1 MTYNVELREEE
12 LKNKISEDYFKNFD
26 STQIIEQIDFSI
38 AKKIQTTK
46 HLDKQKTFDSKDFEA
61 EYYLWAE
68 AKKGKSHNIYE
79 SFIQLI
85 LTIGKGRIFDKH
97 LPPSFLGAFD
107 AEKIA
112 FLPYYKIMDVFS
124 QSDFNWNVTP
134 SNHNSK
140 EFKQLHKLVKET
152 LEAESFIYK
161 FGSDDKEIED
171 FISNNFGK
179 NDNNLSKVQIDK
191 NNFVNIYSKWLFSV
205 KSSIS
210 VDWDKAK
217 QSGIIDADFYLA
229 DLLSENNLTLIKK
242 LFVILKSDHYELER
256 NIDKMGFLIS
266 KTAHFYD
273 KQKAHKDF
281 WKRYQRPPKEEYW
294 DYIINRRD
302 LLVPPDIRSR
312 KGSFFTP
319 QIWAEKSQEYLASVL
334 GKRWQEEY
342 HIWDL
347 AAGTGNLLAG
357 LTNVNNIWASTIDQ
371 ADVDIMLARLRSG
384 TGMFRNHIFKFDFL
398 NDDFS
403 KLPRELK
410 RVIDEKPEKLIIY
423 INPPYAEAGDQKQAT
438 GTGKNKTKV
447 ATLGKV
453 YEKYSVELNLGLSI
467 REIFTQFFIRIYK
480 EIPNCILASFSTLKY
495 VNSSGFIN
503 FREEFKAK
511 FLKGFI
517 CPANTFDNV
526 QGNFPIGF
534 LIWDTSK
541 KQKIKSVN
549 VDIFDEKIKRLGKKS
564 FSSNTSNNKKLTI
577 TQWITSYESN
587 GEILGYTGNNGP
599 DYQNNKFLKI
609 SSIQTK
615 VASGNLNNATK
626 YKITAT
632 NLIPISIYLSVRLC
646 IDATWI
652 NNRDQFLYPNDKWEK
667 DLEFQNDC
675 LAFTLFHGQNRIT
688 AEAGINHWIP
698 FSESEVG
705 AEDSFDSH
713 FMKEFIDGKISRQKI
728 DYFGQSPRNDNDNKV
743 ARNDKNKESHCEP
756 LGEAIQN
763 DNLFESKNFIPTKP
777 LKFSKEAKDVFEAG
791 KKLWKYYHKTGSYI
805 NNNASYYDIRKYFQ
819 GTDANERM
827 NNKSID
833 EEYNKLIKDLR
844 DKMDILAK
852 KIEPKIYEYVF
863 LRD

>member
-1 MTYNVELREEE
+1 MGYDKKIAEEE
-12 LKNKISEDYFKNFD
+12 LKNKVASDYFTTKNFD
-26 STQIIEQIDFSI
+26 STQIIGKIDFCI
-38 AKKIQTTK
+38 AKKINK
-46 HLDKQKTFDSKDFEA
+46 KDKYLKTQNNFDNKEFEA

-68 AKKGKSHNIYE
+68 AKKGNKHDFIE
-79 SFIQLI
+79 SFVQLI
-85 LTIGKGRIFDKH
+85 LTIGKGRIYDKH
-97 LPPSFLGAFD
+97 LPPAFLGEFD
-107 AEKIA
+107 AEQIA
-112 FLPYYKIMDVFS
+112 FLPYHKIMDVFS
-124 QSDFNWNVTP
+124 QNDFNWNVTP
-134 SNHNSK
+134 SNHNTK
-140 EFKQLHKLVKET
+140 EFKQLYEMVKNT
-152 LEAESFIYK
+152 LEEESFIFK
-161 FGSDDKEIED
+161 FGKDDKEIED
-171 FISNNFGK
+171 FIKNNFGK
-179 NDNNLSKVQIDK
+179 AGVENNLSKTQIDK
-191 NNFVNIYSKWLFSV
+191 NNFVNIYSKWLVSV
-205 KSSIS
+205 KNSIS
-210 VDWDKAK
+210 VDWDMAK
-217 QSGIIDADFYLA
+217 KNGIIDADFYLA

-242 LFVILKSDHYELER
+242 LFVILKTDHYELDR
-256 NIDKMGFLIS
+256 KIDDMGLITS
-266 KTAHFYD
+266 KQSHFYD
-273 KQKAHKDF
+273 NQKAHKEF
-281 WKRYQRPPKEEYW
+281 WKRYHRPPKKEYW

-319 QIWAEKSQEYLASVL
+319 QIWAEKSQGYLASVL
-334 GKRWQEEY
+334 GKRWQEDY

-357 LTNVNNIWASTIDQ
+357 LTNINNIWASTIDQ

-403 KLPRELK
+403 KLPKELK
-410 RVIDEKPEKLIIY
+410 KVIDEKPEKLIIY

-526 QGNFPIGF
+526 RGNFPIGF

-541 KQKIKSVN
+541 KQKIKSIS
-549 VDIFDEKIKRLGKKS
+549 VDVFNEKIEFLGKKS
-564 FSSNTSNNKKLTI
+564 FSSNISNKQKLTI
-577 TQWITSYESN
+577 TQWITGYETN

-615 VASGNLNNATK
+615 VAGGNLNNATK

-632 NLIPISIYLSVRLC
+632 NLIQISIYLSVRLC
-646 IDATWI
+646 IEATWI
-652 NNRDQFLYPNDKWEK
+652 NDRDQFLYPNYKWEE
-667 DLEFQNDC
+667 DLEFQSDC
-675 LAFTLFHGQNRIT
+675 LAFTLFNKQNRIS
-688 AEAGINHWIP
+688 AEEGINHWIP
-698 FSESEVG
+698 FSEAEVE
-705 AEDSFDSH
+705 AKNSFESH
-713 FMKEFIDGKISRQKI
+713 FMKDFIDGKIK
-728 DYFGQSPRNDNDNKV
+728 P
-743 ARNDKNKESHCEP
+743 KE
-756 LGEAIQN
+756 
-763 DNLFESKNFIPTKP
+763 TKELLTERRSLKP
-777 LKFSKEAKDVFEAG
+777 IKFSKEAKDIFEAG
-791 KKLWKYYHKTGSYI
+791 RELWKYYHKHDLI
-805 NNNASYYDIRKYFQ
+805 NINASYYDIRKFFQ
-819 GTDANERM
+819 GVDSKSGRM

-833 EEYNKLIKDLR
+833 ETYNKFIGNLR
-844 DKMDILAK
+844 ERMKILAK
-852 KIEPKIYEYVF
+852 KIEPKIYEFGF
-863 LRD
+863 LKK

>member
-1 MTYNVELREEE
+1 MGYDKKIAEEE
-12 LKNKISEDYFKNFD
+12 LKNKVASDYFTTKNFD
-26 STQIIEQIDFSI
+26 STQIIGKIDFCI
-38 AKKIQTTK
+38 AKKINK
-46 HLDKQKTFDSKDFEA
+46 KDKYLKTQNNFDNKEFEA

-68 AKKGKSHNIYE
+68 AKKGNKHDFIE
-79 SFIQLI
+79 SFVQLI
-85 LTIGKGRIFDKH
+85 LTIGKGRIYDKH
-97 LPPSFLGAFD
+97 LPPAFLGEFD
-107 AEKIA
+107 AEQIA
-112 FLPYYKIMDVFS
+112 FLPYHKIMDVFS
-124 QSDFNWNVTP
+124 QNDFNWNVTP
-134 SNHNSK
+134 SNHNTK
-140 EFKQLHKLVKET
+140 EFKQLYEMVKNT
-152 LEAESFIYK
+152 LEEESFIFK
-161 FGSDDKEIED
+161 FGKDDKEIED
-171 FISNNFGK
+171 FIKNNFGK
-179 NDNNLSKVQIDK
+179 AGVENNLSKTQIDK
-191 NNFVNIYSKWLFSV
+191 NNFVNIYSKWLVSV
-205 KSSIS
+205 KNSIS
-210 VDWDKAK
+210 VDWDMAK
-217 QSGIIDADFYLA
+217 KNGIIDADFYLA

-242 LFVILKSDHYELER
+242 LFVILKTDHYELDR
-256 NIDKMGFLIS
+256 KIDDMGLITS
-266 KTAHFYD
+266 KQSHFYD
-273 KQKAHKDF
+273 NQKAHKEF
-281 WKRYQRPPKEEYW
+281 WKRYHRPPKKEYW

-319 QIWAEKSQEYLASVL
+319 QIWAEKSQGYLASVL
-334 GKRWQEEY
+334 GKRWQEDY

-357 LTNVNNIWASTIDQ
+357 LTNINNIWASTIDQ

-403 KLPRELK
+403 KLPKELK
-410 RVIDEKPEKLIIY
+410 KVIDEKPEKLIIY

-526 QGNFPIGF
+526 RGNFPIGF

-541 KQKIKSVN
+541 KQKIKSIS
-549 VDIFDEKIKRLGKKS
+549 VDVFNEKIEFLGKKS
-564 FSSNTSNNKKLTI
+564 FSSNISNKQKLTI
-577 TQWITSYESN
+577 TQWITGYETN

-615 VASGNLNNATK
+615 VAGGNLNNATK

-632 NLIPISIYLSVRLC
+632 NLIQISIYLSVRLC
-646 IDATWI
+646 IEATWI
-652 NNRDQFLYPNDKWEK
+652 NDRDQFLYPEDGWEK
-667 DLEFQNDC
+667 DLEFQSDC

-688 AEAGINHWIP
+688 SEEGINHWIP
-698 FSESEVG
+698 FSEREVE
-705 AEDSFDSH
+705 AKNNFESH
-713 FMKEFIDGKISRQKI
+713 FMKDFIDGKIK
-728 DYFGQSPRNDNDNKV
+728 P
-743 ARNDKNKESHCEP
+743 KE
-756 LGEAIQN
+756 
-763 DNLFESKNFIPTKP
+763 TKELLTERISLKP
-777 LKFSKEAKDVFEAG
+777 IKFSKEAKDSFEAG
-791 KKLWKYYHKTGSYI
+791 RELWKYYHKHDLI
-805 NNNASYYDIRKYFQ
+805 NINASYYDIRKFFQ
-819 GTDANERM
+819 GVDSKSGRM

-833 EEYNKLIKDLR
+833 ETYNKLIGNLR
-844 DKMDILAK
+844 ERMKILAK
-852 KIEPKIYEYVF
+852 KIEPKIYEFGF
-863 LRD
+863 LKE

>member
-1 MTYNVELREEE
+1 MGYDKKIAEEE
-12 LKNKISEDYFKNFD
+12 LKNKVASDYFTTKNFD
-26 STQIIEQIDFSI
+26 STQIIGKIDFCI
-38 AKKIQTTK
+38 AKKINK
-46 HLDKQKTFDSKDFEA
+46 KDKYLKTQNNFNNKEFEA

-68 AKKGKSHNIYE
+68 AKKGNKHDFIE
-79 SFIQLI
+79 SFVQLI
-85 LTIGKGRIFDKH
+85 LTIGKGRIYDKH
-97 LPPSFLGAFD
+97 LPPAFLGEFD
-107 AEKIA
+107 AEQIA
-112 FLPYYKIMDVFS
+112 FLPYHKIMDVFS
-124 QSDFNWNVTP
+124 QNDFNWNVTP
-134 SNHNSK
+134 SNHNTK
-140 EFKQLHKLVKET
+140 EFKQLYEMVKNT
-152 LEAESFIYK
+152 LEEESFIFK
-161 FGSDDKEIED
+161 FGKDDKEIED
-171 FISNNFGK
+171 FIKNNFGK
-179 NDNNLSKVQIDK
+179 TGVENNLSKTQIDK
-191 NNFVNIYSKWLFSV
+191 NNFVNIYSKWLVSV
-205 KSSIS
+205 KNSIS
-210 VDWDKAK
+210 VDWDMAK
-217 QSGIIDADFYLA
+217 KNGIIDADFYLA

-242 LFVILKSDHYELER
+242 LFVILKTDHYELDR
-256 NIDKMGFLIS
+256 KIDDMGLITS
-266 KTAHFYD
+266 KQSHFYD
-273 KQKAHKDF
+273 NQKAHKEF
-281 WKRYQRPPKEEYW
+281 WKRYHRPPKKEYW

-319 QIWAEKSQEYLASVL
+319 QIWAEKSQGYLASVL

-357 LTNVNNIWASTIDQ
+357 LTNINNIWASTIDQ

-403 KLPRELK
+403 KLPKELK
-410 RVIDEKPEKLIIY
+410 KVIDEKPEKLIIY

-480 EIPNCILASFSTLKY
+480 EIPNCLLASFSTLKY

-526 QGNFPIGF
+526 RGNFPIGF

-541 KQKIKSVN
+541 KQKIKSIS
-549 VDIFDEKIKRLGKKS
+549 VDVFNEKIEFLGKKS
-564 FSSNTSNNKKLTI
+564 FSSNISNKQKLTI
-577 TQWITSYESN
+577 TQWITGYETN

-615 VASGNLNNATK
+615 VAGGNLNNATK

-632 NLIPISIYLSVRLC
+632 NLIQISIYLSVRLC
-646 IDATWI
+646 IEATWI
-652 NNRDQFLYPNDKWEK
+652 NDRDQFLYPNDKLEE
-667 DLEFQNDC
+667 DLEFQSDC
-675 LAFTLFHGQNRIT
+675 LAFTLFHGQNRIS
-688 AEAGINHWIP
+688 AEEGINHWIP
-698 FSESEVG
+698 FSEREVE
-705 AEDSFDSH
+705 AKNNFESH
-713 FMKEFIDGKISRQKI
+713 FMKDFIDGKIK
-728 DYFGQSPRNDNDNKV
+728 P
-743 ARNDKNKESHCEP
+743 KE
-756 LGEAIQN
+756 
-763 DNLFESKNFIPTKP
+763 TKELLTERRSLKP
-777 LKFSKEAKDVFEAG
+777 IKFSKEAKDIFEAG
-791 KKLWKYYHKTGSYI
+791 RELWKYYHKHDLI
-805 NNNASYYDIRKYFQ
+805 NINASYYDIRKFFQ
-819 GTDANERM
+819 GVDSKSGRM

-833 EEYNKLIKDLR
+833 ETYNKLIGNLR
-844 DKMDILAK
+844 ERMKILAK
-852 KIEPKIYEYVF
+852 KIEPKIYEFGF
-863 LRD
+863 LKK

>member
-1 MTYNVELREEE
+1 MGYDKKIAEEE
-12 LKNKISEDYFKNFD
+12 LKNKVASDYFTTKNFD
-26 STQIIEQIDFSI
+26 STQIIGKIDFCI
-38 AKKIQTTK
+38 AKKINK
-46 HLDKQKTFDSKDFEA
+46 KDKYLKTQNNFDNKEFEA

-68 AKKGKSHNIYE
+68 AKKGNKHDFIE
-79 SFIQLI
+79 SFVQLI
-85 LTIGKGRIFDKH
+85 LTIGKGRIYDKH
-97 LPPSFLGAFD
+97 LPPAFLGEFD
-107 AEKIA
+107 AEQIA
-112 FLPYYKIMDVFS
+112 FLPYHKIMYVFS
-124 QSDFNWNVTP
+124 QNDFNWNVTP
-134 SNHNSK
+134 SNHNTK
-140 EFKQLHKLVKET
+140 EFKQLYEMVKNT
-152 LEAESFIYK
+152 LEEESFIFK
-161 FGSDDKEIED
+161 FGKDDKEIED
-171 FISNNFGK
+171 FIKNNFGK
-179 NDNNLSKVQIDK
+179 AGVENNLSKTQIDK
-191 NNFVNIYSKWLFSV
+191 NNFVNIYSKWLVSV
-205 KSSIS
+205 KNSIS
-210 VDWDKAK
+210 VDWDMAK
-217 QSGIIDADFYLA
+217 KNGIIDADFYLA

-242 LFVILKSDHYELER
+242 LFVILKTDHYELDR
-256 NIDKMGFLIS
+256 KIDDMGLITS
-266 KTAHFYD
+266 KQSHFYD
-273 KQKAHKDF
+273 NQKAHKEF
-281 WKRYQRPPKEEYW
+281 WKRYHRPPKTEYW

-319 QIWAEKSQEYLASVL
+319 QIWAEKSQGYLASVL

-357 LTNVNNIWASTIDQ
+357 LTNINNIWASTIDQ

-403 KLPRELK
+403 KLPKELK
-410 RVIDEKPEKLIIY
+410 NIIDEKPEKLIIY

-480 EIPNCILASFSTLKY
+480 EIPNCLLASFSTLKY

-526 QGNFPIGF
+526 RGNFPIGF

-541 KQKIKSVN
+541 KQKIKSIS
-549 VDIFDEKIKRLGKKS
+549 VDVFNEKIEFLGKKS
-564 FSSNTSNNKKLTI
+564 FSSNISNKQKLTI
-577 TQWITSYESN
+577 TQWITGYETN

-615 VASGNLNNATK
+615 VAGGNLNNATK

-632 NLIPISIYLSVRLC
+632 NLIQISIYLSVRLC
-646 IDATWI
+646 IEATWI
-652 NNRDQFLYPNDKWEK
+652 NDRDQFLYPNDLWEE
-667 DLEFQNDC
+667 DLEFQSDC
-675 LAFTLFHGQNRIT
+675 LAFTLFHGQNRIS
-688 AEAGINHWIP
+688 AEEGINHWIP
-698 FSESEVG
+698 FSEAEVG
-705 AEDSFDSH
+705 AKNNFESH
-713 FMKEFIDGKISRQKI
+713 FMKDFIDGKIKPKETKELLTERRSQKPI
-728 DYFGQSPRNDNDNKV
+728 
-743 ARNDKNKESHCEP
+743 
-756 LGEAIQN
+756 
-763 DNLFESKNFIPTKP
+763 
-777 LKFSKEAKDVFEAG
+777 KFSKEAKDIFEAG
-791 KKLWKYYHKTGSYI
+791 RELWKYYHKHDLI
-805 NNNASYYDIRKYFQ
+805 NINASYYDIRKFFQ
-819 GTDANERM
+819 GVDSKSGRM

-833 EEYNKLIKDLR
+833 ETYNKLIGNLR
-844 DKMDILAK
+844 ERMKILAK
-852 KIEPKIYEYVF
+852 KIEPKVYEFGF
-863 LRD
+863 LKK

>member
-1 MTYNVELREEE
+1 MGYDKKIAEEE
-12 LKNKISEDYFKNFD
+12 LKNKVASDYFTTKNFD
-26 STQIIEQIDFSI
+26 STQIIGKIDFCI
-38 AKKIQTTK
+38 AKKINK
-46 HLDKQKTFDSKDFEA
+46 KDKYLKTQNNFNDKEFEA

-68 AKKGKSHNIYE
+68 AKKGNKHDFIE
-79 SFIQLI
+79 SFVQLI
-85 LTIGKGRIFDKH
+85 LTIGKGRIYDKH
-97 LPPSFLGAFD
+97 LPPAFLGEFD
-107 AEKIA
+107 AEQIA
-112 FLPYYKIMDVFS
+112 FLPYHKIMDVFS
-124 QSDFNWNVTP
+124 QNDFNWNVTP
-134 SNHNSK
+134 SNHNTK
-140 EFKQLHKLVKET
+140 EFKQLYEMVKNT
-152 LEAESFIYK
+152 LEEESFIFK
-161 FGSDDKEIED
+161 FGKDDKEIED
-171 FISNNFGK
+171 FIKNNFGK
-179 NDNNLSKVQIDK
+179 TGVENNLSKTQIDK
-191 NNFVNIYSKWLFSV
+191 NNFVNIYSKWLVSV
-205 KSSIS
+205 KNSIS
-210 VDWDKAK
+210 VDWDMAK
-217 QSGIIDADFYLA
+217 KNGIIDADFYLA

-242 LFVILKSDHYELER
+242 LFVILKTDHYELDR
-256 NIDKMGFLIS
+256 KIDDMGLITS
-266 KTAHFYD
+266 KQSHFYD
-273 KQKAHKDF
+273 NQKAHKEF
-281 WKRYQRPPKEEYW
+281 WKRYHRPPKTEYW

-319 QIWAEKSQEYLASVL
+319 QIWAEKSQGYLASVL

-357 LTNVNNIWASTIDQ
+357 LTNINNIWASTIDQ

-403 KLPRELK
+403 KLPKELK
-410 RVIDEKPEKLIIY
+410 KVIEEKPEKLIIY

-480 EIPNCILASFSTLKY
+480 EIPNCLLASFSTLKY

-526 QGNFPIGF
+526 RGNFPIGF

-541 KQKIKSVN
+541 KQKIKSIS
-549 VDIFDEKIKRLGKKS
+549 VDVFNEKIEFLGKKS
-564 FSSNTSNNKKLTI
+564 FSSNISNKQKLTI
-577 TQWITSYESN
+577 TQWITGYETN

-615 VASGNLNNATK
+615 VAGGNLNNATK

-632 NLIPISIYLSVRLC
+632 NLIQISIYLSVRLC
-646 IDATWI
+646 IEATWI
-652 NNRDQFLYPNDKWEK
+652 NDRDQFLYPNDLWEE
-667 DLEFQNDC
+667 DLEFQSDC
-675 LAFTLFHGQNRIT
+675 LAFTLFHGQNRIS
-688 AEAGINHWIP
+688 AEEGINHWIP
-698 FSESEVG
+698 FSEAEVG
-705 AEDSFDSH
+705 AKDSFESH
-713 FMKEFIDGKISRQKI
+713 FMKDFIDGKIKPKETKEPNNN
-728 DYFGQSPRNDNDNKV
+728 GQLPIVSSHGNEH
-743 ARNDKNKESHCEP
+743 ARGYNP
-756 LGEAIQN
+756 LLLEAK
-763 DNLFESKNFIPTKP
+763 SFIPTKSI
-777 LKFSKEAKDVFEAG
+777 KFSKEVKDIFEAG
-791 KKLWKYYHKTGSYI
+791 RELWKYYHKHDLI
-805 NNNASYYDIRKYFQ
+805 NINASYYDIRKFFQ
-819 GTDANERM
+819 GVDSKSGRM

-833 EEYNKLIKDLR
+833 ETYNKLIGNLR
-844 DKMDILAK
+844 ERMKILAK
-852 KIEPKIYEYVF
+852 KIEPKIYEFGF
-863 LRD
+863 LKK

>member
-1 MTYNVELREEE
+1 MGYDKKIAEEE
-12 LKNKISEDYFKNFD
+12 LKNKVASDYFTTKNFD
-26 STQIIEQIDFSI
+26 STQIIGKIDFCI
-38 AKKIQTTK
+38 AKKINK
-46 HLDKQKTFDSKDFEA
+46 KDKYLKTQNNFNDKEFEA

-68 AKKGKSHNIYE
+68 AKKGNKHDFIE
-79 SFIQLI
+79 SFVQLI
-85 LTIGKGRIFDKH
+85 LTIGKGRIYDKH
-97 LPPSFLGAFD
+97 LPPAFLGEFD
-107 AEKIA
+107 AEQIA
-112 FLPYYKIMDVFS
+112 FLPYHKIMDVFS
-124 QSDFNWNVTP
+124 QNDFNWNVTP
-134 SNHNSK
+134 SNHNTK
-140 EFKQLHKLVKET
+140 EFKQLYEMVKNT
-152 LEAESFIYK
+152 LEEESFIFK
-161 FGSDDKEIED
+161 FGKDDKEIED
-171 FISNNFGK
+171 FIKNNFGK
-179 NDNNLSKVQIDK
+179 AGVENNLSKTQIDK
-191 NNFVNIYSKWLFSV
+191 NNFVNIYSKWLVSV
-205 KSSIS
+205 KNSIS
-210 VDWDKAK
+210 VDWDMAK
-217 QSGIIDADFYLA
+217 KNGIIDADFYLA

-242 LFVILKSDHYELER
+242 LFVILKTDHYELDR
-256 NIDKMGFLIS
+256 KIDDMGLITS
-266 KTAHFYD
+266 KQSHFYD
-273 KQKAHKDF
+273 NQKAHKEF
-281 WKRYQRPPKEEYW
+281 WKRYHRPPKTEYW

-319 QIWAEKSQEYLASVL
+319 QIWAEKSQGYLASVL
-334 GKRWQEEY
+334 GKRWQEDY

-357 LTNVNNIWASTIDQ
+357 LTNINNIWASTIDQ

-403 KLPRELK
+403 KLPKELK
-410 RVIDEKPEKLIIY
+410 KVIEEKPEKLIIY

-526 QGNFPIGF
+526 RGNFPIGF

-541 KQKIKSVN
+541 KQKIKSIS
-549 VDIFDEKIKRLGKKS
+549 VDVFNEKIEFLGKKS
-564 FSSNTSNNKKLTI
+564 FSSNISNKQKLTI
-577 TQWITSYESN
+577 TQWITGYETN

-615 VASGNLNNATK
+615 VAGGNLNNATK

-632 NLIPISIYLSVRLC
+632 NLIQISIYLSVRLC
-646 IDATWI
+646 IEATWI
-652 NNRDQFLYPNDKWEK
+652 NDRDQFLYPNDLWEE
-667 DLEFQNDC
+667 DLEFQSDC

-688 AEAGINHWIP
+688 SEEGINHWIP
-698 FSESEVG
+698 FSEAEVE
-705 AEDSFDSH
+705 AKNNFESH
-713 FMKEFIDGKISRQKI
+713 FMKDFIDGKIKPKETKEPNNN
-728 DYFGQSPRNDNDNKV
+728 GQLPIVSSHGNEH
-743 ARNDKNKESHCEP
+743 ARGYNP
-756 LGEAIQN
+756 LLLEAK
-763 DNLFESKNFIPTKP
+763 SFIPTKP
-777 LKFSKEAKDVFEAG
+777 IKFSKEAKDIFEAG
-791 KKLWKYYHKTGSYI
+791 RELWKYYHKHDLI
-805 NNNASYYDIRKYFQ
+805 NINASYYDIRKFFQ
-819 GTDANERM
+819 GVDSKSGRM

-833 EEYNKLIKDLR
+833 ETYNKLIGNLR
-844 DKMDILAK
+844 DRMKILAK
-852 KIEPKIYEYVF
+852 KIEPKIYEFGF
-863 LRD
+863 LKK

>member
-1 MTYNVELREEE
+1 MGYDKKIAEEE
-12 LKNKISEDYFKNFD
+12 LKNKVASDYFTTKNFD
-26 STQIIEQIDFSI
+26 STQIIGKIDFCI
-38 AKKIQTTK
+38 AKKINK
-46 HLDKQKTFDSKDFEA
+46 KDKYLKTQNNFDNKEFEA

-68 AKKGKSHNIYE
+68 AKKGNKHDFIE
-79 SFIQLI
+79 SFVQLI
-85 LTIGKGRIFDKH
+85 LTIGKGRIYDKH
-97 LPPSFLGAFD
+97 LPPAFLGEFD
-107 AEKIA
+107 AEQIA
-112 FLPYYKIMDVFS
+112 FLPYHKIMDVFS
-124 QSDFNWNVTP
+124 QNDFNWNVTP
-134 SNHNSK
+134 SNHNTK
-140 EFKQLHKLVKET
+140 EFKQLYEMVKNT
-152 LEAESFIYK
+152 LEEESFIFK
-161 FGSDDKEIED
+161 FGKDDKEIED
-171 FISNNFGK
+171 FIKNNFGK
-179 NDNNLSKVQIDK
+179 AGVENNLSKTQIDK
-191 NNFVNIYSKWLFSV
+191 NNFVNIYSKWLVSV
-205 KSSIS
+205 KNSIS
-210 VDWDKAK
+210 VDWDMAK
-217 QSGIIDADFYLA
+217 KNGIIDADFYLA

-242 LFVILKSDHYELER
+242 LFVILKTDHYELDR
-256 NIDKMGFLIS
+256 KIDDMGLITS
-266 KTAHFYD
+266 KQSHFYD
-273 KQKAHKDF
+273 NQKAHKEF
-281 WKRYQRPPKEEYW
+281 WKRYHRPPKAEYW

-319 QIWAEKSQEYLASVL
+319 QIWAEKSQGYLASVL

-357 LTNVNNIWASTIDQ
+357 LTNINNIWASTIDQ

-403 KLPRELK
+403 KLPKELK
-410 RVIDEKPEKLIIY
+410 KVIEEKPEKLIIY

-480 EIPNCILASFSTLKY
+480 EIPNCLLASFSTLKY

-526 QGNFPIGF
+526 RGNFPIGF

-541 KQKIKSVN
+541 KQKIKSIS
-549 VDIFDEKIKRLGKKS
+549 VDVFNEKIEFLGKKS
-564 FSSNTSNNKKLTI
+564 FSSNISNKQKLTI
-577 TQWITSYESN
+577 TQWITGYETN

-615 VASGNLNNATK
+615 VAGGNLNNATK

-632 NLIPISIYLSVRLC
+632 NLIQISIYLSVRLC
-646 IDATWI
+646 IEATWI
-652 NNRDQFLYPNDKWEK
+652 NDRDQFLYPNDLWEE
-667 DLEFQNDC
+667 DLEFQSDC
-675 LAFTLFHGQNRIT
+675 LAFTLFHGQNRIS
-688 AEAGINHWIP
+688 AEEGINHWIP
-698 FSESEVG
+698 FSEAEVG
-705 AEDSFDSH
+705 AKDSFESH
-713 FMKEFIDGKISRQKI
+713 FMKDFIDGKIK
-728 DYFGQSPRNDNDNKV
+728 P
-743 ARNDKNKESHCEP
+743 KE
-756 LGEAIQN
+756 
-763 DNLFESKNFIPTKP
+763 TKELLTERRSLKP
-777 LKFSKEAKDVFEAG
+777 IKFSKEAKDIFEAG
-791 KKLWKYYHKTGSYI
+791 RELWKYYHKHDLI
-805 NNNASYYDIRKYFQ
+805 NINASYYDIRKFFQ
-819 GTDANERM
+819 GVDSKSGRM

-833 EEYNKLIKDLR
+833 ETYNKLIGNLR
-844 DKMDILAK
+844 ERMKILAK
-852 KIEPKIYEYVF
+852 KIEPKIYEFGF
-863 LRD
+863 LKK

>member
-1 MTYNVELREEE
+1 MGYDKKIAEEE
-12 LKNKISEDYFKNFD
+12 LKNKVASDYFTTKNFD
-26 STQIIEQIDFSI
+26 STQIIGKIDFCI
-38 AKKIQTTK
+38 AKKINK
-46 HLDKQKTFDSKDFEA
+46 KDKYLKTQNNFNDKEFEA

-68 AKKGKSHNIYE
+68 AKKGNKHDFIE
-79 SFIQLI
+79 SFVQLI
-85 LTIGKGRIFDKH
+85 LTIGKGRIYDKH
-97 LPPSFLGAFD
+97 LPPAFLGEFD
-107 AEKIA
+107 AEQIA
-112 FLPYYKIMDVFS
+112 FLPYHKIMDVFS
-124 QSDFNWNVTP
+124 QNDFNWNVTP
-134 SNHNSK
+134 SNHNTK
-140 EFKQLHKLVKET
+140 EFKQLYEMVKNT
-152 LEAESFIYK
+152 LEEESFIFK
-161 FGSDDKEIED
+161 FGKDDKEIED
-171 FISNNFGK
+171 FIKNNFGK
-179 NDNNLSKVQIDK
+179 AGVENNLSKTQIDK
-191 NNFVNIYSKWLFSV
+191 NNFVNIYSKWLVSV
-205 KSSIS
+205 KNSIS
-210 VDWDKAK
+210 VDWDMAK
-217 QSGIIDADFYLA
+217 KNGIIDADFYLA

-242 LFVILKSDHYELER
+242 LFVILKTDHYELDR
-256 NIDKMGFLIS
+256 KIDDMGLITS
-266 KTAHFYD
+266 KQSHFYD
-273 KQKAHKDF
+273 NQKAHKEF
-281 WKRYQRPPKEEYW
+281 WKRYHRPPKTEYW

-319 QIWAEKSQEYLASVL
+319 QIWAEKSQGYLASVL

-357 LTNVNNIWASTIDQ
+357 LTNINNIWASTIDQ

-403 KLPRELK
+403 KLPKELK
-410 RVIDEKPEKLIIY
+410 KVIEEKPEKLIIY

-526 QGNFPIGF
+526 RGNFPIGF

-541 KQKIKSVN
+541 KQKIKSIS
-549 VDIFDEKIKRLGKKS
+549 VDVFNEKIEFLGKKS
-564 FSSNTSNNKKLTI
+564 FSSNISNKQKLTI
-577 TQWITSYESN
+577 TQWITGYETN

-615 VASGNLNNATK
+615 VAGGNLNNATK

-632 NLIPISIYLSVRLC
+632 NLIQISIYLSVRLC
-646 IDATWI
+646 IEATWI
-652 NNRDQFLYPNDKWEK
+652 NDRDQFLYPNDLWEE
-667 DLEFQNDC
+667 DLEFQSDC
-675 LAFTLFHGQNRIT
+675 LAFTLFHGQNRIS
-688 AEAGINHWIP
+688 AEEGINHWIP
-698 FSESEVG
+698 FSEAEVG
-705 AEDSFDSH
+705 AKDSFESR
-713 FMKEFIDGKISRQKI
+713 FMKDFIDGKIK
-728 DYFGQSPRNDNDNKV
+728 P
-743 ARNDKNKESHCEP
+743 KE
-756 LGEAIQN
+756 
-763 DNLFESKNFIPTKP
+763 TKELLTASVSLKP
-777 LKFSKEAKDVFEAG
+777 IKFSKEAKEIFEAG
-791 KKLWKYYHKTGSYI
+791 RELWKYYHKHDLI
-805 NNNASYYDIRKYFQ
+805 NINASYYDIRKFFQ
-819 GTDANERM
+819 GVDSKSGRM

-833 EEYNKLIKDLR
+833 ETYNKLIGNLR
-844 DKMDILAK
+844 ERMKILSK
-852 KIEPKIYEYVF
+852 KIEPKIYEFGF
-863 LRD
+863 LKK

>member
-1 MTYNVELREEE
+1 MGYDKKIAEEE
-12 LKNKISEDYFKNFD
+12 LKNKVASDYFTTKNFD
-26 STQIIEQIDFSI
+26 STQIIGKIDFCI
-38 AKKIQTTK
+38 AKKINK
-46 HLDKQKTFDSKDFEA
+46 KDKYLKTQNNFDNKEFEA

-68 AKKGKSHNIYE
+68 AKKGNKHDFIE
-79 SFIQLI
+79 SFVQLI
-85 LTIGKGRIFDKH
+85 LTIGKGRIYDKH
-97 LPPSFLGAFD
+97 LPPAFLGEFD
-107 AEKIA
+107 AEQIA
-112 FLPYYKIMDVFS
+112 FLPYHKIMDVFS
-124 QSDFNWNVTP
+124 QNDFNWNVTP
-134 SNHNSK
+134 SNHNTK
-140 EFKQLHKLVKET
+140 EFKQLYEMVKNT
-152 LEAESFIYK
+152 LEEESFIFK
-161 FGSDDKEIED
+161 FGKDDKEIED
-171 FISNNFGK
+171 FIKNNFGK
-179 NDNNLSKVQIDK
+179 TGVENNLSKTQIDK
-191 NNFVNIYSKWLFSV
+191 NNFVNIYSKWLVSV
-205 KSSIS
+205 KNSIS
-210 VDWDKAK
+210 VDWDMAK
-217 QSGIIDADFYLA
+217 KNGIIDADFYLA

-242 LFVILKSDHYELER
+242 LFVILKTDHYELDR
-256 NIDKMGFLIS
+256 KIDDMGLITS
-266 KTAHFYD
+266 KQSHFYD
-273 KQKAHKDF
+273 NQKAHKEF
-281 WKRYQRPPKEEYW
+281 WKRYHRPPKKEYW

-319 QIWAEKSQEYLASVL
+319 QIWAEKSQGYLASVL
-334 GKRWQEEY
+334 GKRWQEDY

-357 LTNVNNIWASTIDQ
+357 LTNINNIWASTIDQ

-403 KLPRELK
+403 KLPKELK
-410 RVIDEKPEKLIIY
+410 KVIEEKPEKLIIY

-480 EIPNCILASFSTLKY
+480 EIPNCLLASFSTLKY

-526 QGNFPIGF
+526 RGNFPIGF

-541 KQKIKSVN
+541 KQKIKSIS
-549 VDIFDEKIKRLGKKS
+549 VDVFNEKIEFLGKKS
-564 FSSNTSNNKKLTI
+564 FSSNISNKQKLTI
-577 TQWITSYESN
+577 TQWITGYETN

-615 VASGNLNNATK
+615 VAGGNLNNATK

-632 NLIPISIYLSVRLC
+632 NLIQISIYLSVRLC
-646 IDATWI
+646 IEATWI
-652 NNRDQFLYPNDKWEK
+652 NDRDQFLYPNDLWEE
-667 DLEFQNDC
+667 DLEFQSDC

-688 AEAGINHWIP
+688 SEEGINHWIP
-698 FSESEVG
+698 FSEREVE
-705 AEDSFDSH
+705 AKNNFESH
-713 FMKEFIDGKISRQKI
+713 FMKDFIDGKIK
-728 DYFGQSPRNDNDNKV
+728 P
-743 ARNDKNKESHCEP
+743 KE
-756 LGEAIQN
+756 
-763 DNLFESKNFIPTKP
+763 TKELLTERRSLNP
-777 LKFSKEAKDVFEAG
+777 IKFSKEAKEIFEAG
-791 KKLWKYYHKTGSYI
+791 RELWKYYHKHDLI
-805 NNNASYYDIRKYFQ
+805 NINASYYDIRKFFQ
-819 GTDANERM
+819 GVDSKSGRM

-833 EEYNKLIKDLR
+833 ETYNKFIGNLR
-844 DKMDILAK
+844 DRMKILAK
-852 KIEPKIYEYVF
+852 KIEPKIYEFGF
-863 LRD
+863 LKK

>member
-1 MTYNVELREEE
+1 MGYDKKIAEEE
-12 LKNKISEDYFKNFD
+12 LKNKVASDYFTTKNFD
-26 STQIIEQIDFSI
+26 STQIIGKIDFCI
-38 AKKIQTTK
+38 AKKINK
-46 HLDKQKTFDSKDFEA
+46 KDKYLKTQNNFNDKEFEA

-68 AKKGKSHNIYE
+68 AKKGNKHDFIE
-79 SFIQLI
+79 SFVQLI
-85 LTIGKGRIFDKH
+85 LTIGKGRIYDKH
-97 LPPSFLGAFD
+97 LPPAFLGEFD
-107 AEKIA
+107 AEQIA
-112 FLPYYKIMDVFS
+112 FLPYHKIMDVFS
-124 QSDFNWNVTP
+124 QNDFNWNVTP
-134 SNHNSK
+134 SNHNTK
-140 EFKQLHKLVKET
+140 EFKQLYEMVKNT
-152 LEAESFIYK
+152 LEEESFIFK
-161 FGSDDKEIED
+161 FGKDDKEIED
-171 FISNNFGK
+171 FIKNNFGK
-179 NDNNLSKVQIDK
+179 TGVENNLSKTQIDK
-191 NNFVNIYSKWLFSV
+191 NNFVNIYSKWLVSV
-205 KSSIS
+205 KNSIS
-210 VDWDKAK
+210 VDWDMAK
-217 QSGIIDADFYLA
+217 KNGIIDADFYLA

-242 LFVILKSDHYELER
+242 LFVILKTDHYELDR
-256 NIDKMGFLIS
+256 KIDDMGLITS
-266 KTAHFYD
+266 KQSHFYD
-273 KQKAHKDF
+273 NQKSHKEF
-281 WKRYQRPPKEEYW
+281 WKRYHRPPKTEYW

-319 QIWAEKSQEYLASVL
+319 QIWAEKSQGYLASVL

-357 LTNVNNIWASTIDQ
+357 LTNINNIWASTIDQ

-403 KLPRELK
+403 KLPKELK
-410 RVIDEKPEKLIIY
+410 KVIDEKPEKLIIY

-480 EIPNCILASFSTLKY
+480 EIPNCLLASFSTLKY

-526 QGNFPIGF
+526 RGNFPIGF

-541 KQKIKSVN
+541 KQKIKSIS
-549 VDIFDEKIKRLGKKS
+549 VDVFNEKIEFLGKKS
-564 FSSNTSNNKKLTI
+564 FSSNISNKQKLTI
-577 TQWITSYESN
+577 TQWITGYETN

-615 VASGNLNNATK
+615 VAGGNLNNATK

-632 NLIPISIYLSVRLC
+632 NLIQISIYLSVRLC
-646 IDATWI
+646 IEATWI
-652 NNRDQFLYPNDKWEK
+652 NDRDQFLYPNDKWEE
-667 DLEFQNDC
+667 DLEFQSDC

-688 AEAGINHWIP
+688 SEEGINHWIP
-698 FSESEVG
+698 FSEAEVG
-705 AEDSFDSH
+705 AKNNFESH
-713 FMKEFIDGKISRQKI
+713 FMKDFIDGKIK
-728 DYFGQSPRNDNDNKV
+728 P
-743 ARNDKNKESHCEP
+743 KE
-756 LGEAIQN
+756 
-763 DNLFESKNFIPTKP
+763 TKELLTASGSLKP
-777 LKFSKEAKDVFEAG
+777 IKFSKEAKDIFEAG
-791 KKLWKYYHKTGSYI
+791 RELWKYYHKHDLI
-805 NNNASYYDIRKYFQ
+805 NINASYYDIRKFFQ
-819 GTDANERM
+819 GVDSKSGRM

-833 EEYNKLIKDLR
+833 ETYNKLIGNLR
-844 DKMDILAK
+844 ERMKILAK
-852 KIEPKIYEYVF
+852 KIEPKIYEFGF
-863 LRD
+863 LKK

>member
-1 MTYNVELREEE
+1 MGYDKKIAEEE
-12 LKNKISEDYFKNFD
+12 LKNKVASDYFTTKNFD
-26 STQIIEQIDFSI
+26 STQIIGKIDFCI
-38 AKKIQTTK
+38 ANKINKK
-46 HLDKQKTFDSKDFEA
+46 DKYLKTQNNFNDKEFEA

-68 AKKGKSHNIYE
+68 AKKGNKHDFIE
-79 SFIQLI
+79 SFVQLI
-85 LTIGKGRIFDKH
+85 LTIGKGRIYDKH
-97 LPPSFLGAFD
+97 LPPAFLGEFD
-107 AEKIA
+107 AEQIA
-112 FLPYYKIMDVFS
+112 FLPYHKIMDVFS
-124 QSDFNWNVTP
+124 QNDFNWNVTP
-134 SNHNSK
+134 SNHNTK
-140 EFKQLHKLVKET
+140 EFKQLYEMVKNT
-152 LEAESFIYK
+152 LEEESFIFK
-161 FGSDDKEIED
+161 FGKDDKEIED
-171 FISNNFGK
+171 FIKNNFGK
-179 NDNNLSKVQIDK
+179 TGVENNLSKTQIDK
-191 NNFVNIYSKWLFSV
+191 NNFVNIYSKWLVSV
-205 KSSIS
+205 KNSIS
-210 VDWDKAK
+210 VDWDMAK
-217 QSGIIDADFYLA
+217 KNGIIDADFYLA

-242 LFVILKSDHYELER
+242 LFVILKTDHYELDR
-256 NIDKMGFLIS
+256 KIDDMGLITS
-266 KTAHFYD
+266 KQSHFYD
-273 KQKAHKDF
+273 NQKAHKEF
-281 WKRYQRPPKEEYW
+281 WKRYHRPPKTEYW

-319 QIWAEKSQEYLASVL
+319 QIWAEKSQGYLASVL

-357 LTNVNNIWASTIDQ
+357 LTNMNNIWASTIDQ

-403 KLPRELK
+403 KLPKELK
-410 RVIDEKPEKLIIY
+410 KVIEEKPEKLIIY

-480 EIPNCILASFSTLKY
+480 EIPNCLLASFSTLKY

-526 QGNFPIGF
+526 RGNFPIGF

-541 KQKIKSVN
+541 KQKIKSIS
-549 VDIFDEKIKRLGKKS
+549 VDVFNEKIEFLGKKS
-564 FSSNTSNNKKLTI
+564 FSSNISNKQKLTI
-577 TQWITSYESN
+577 TQWITGYETN

-615 VASGNLNNATK
+615 VAGGNLNNATK

-632 NLIPISIYLSVRLC
+632 NLIQISIYLSVRLC
-646 IDATWI
+646 IESTWI
-652 NNRDQFLYPNDKWEK
+652 NDRDQFLYPNDLWEE
-667 DLEFQNDC
+667 DLEFQSDC
-675 LAFTLFHGQNRIT
+675 LAFTLFHGQNRIS
-688 AEAGINHWIP
+688 AEEGINHWIP
-698 FSESEVG
+698 FSEAEVG
-705 AEDSFDSH
+705 AKDSFESH
-713 FMKEFIDGKISRQKI
+713 FMKDFIDGKIK
-728 DYFGQSPRNDNDNKV
+728 P
-743 ARNDKNKESHCEP
+743 KE
-756 LGEAIQN
+756 
-763 DNLFESKNFIPTKP
+763 TKELLTERRSLKP
-777 LKFSKEAKDVFEAG
+777 IKFSKEAKDIFEAG
-791 KKLWKYYHKTGSYI
+791 RELWKYYHKHDLI
-805 NNNASYYDIRKYFQ
+805 NINASYYDIRKFFQ
-819 GTDANERM
+819 GVDSKSGRM

-833 EEYNKLIKDLR
+833 ETYNKLIGNLR
-844 DKMDILAK
+844 ERMKILSK
-852 KIEPKIYEYVF
+852 KIELKIYEFGF
-863 LRD
+863 LKK

>member
-1 MTYNVELREEE
+1 MGYDKKIAEEE
-12 LKNKISEDYFKNFD
+12 LKNKVASDYFTTKNFD
-26 STQIIEQIDFSI
+26 STQIIGKIDFCI
-38 AKKIQTTK
+38 AKKINK
-46 HLDKQKTFDSKDFEA
+46 KDKYLKTQNNFNDKEFEA

-68 AKKGKSHNIYE
+68 AKKGNKHDFIE
-79 SFIQLI
+79 SFVQLI
-85 LTIGKGRIFDKH
+85 LTIGKGRIYDKH
-97 LPPSFLGAFD
+97 LPPAFLGEFD
-107 AEKIA
+107 AEQIA
-112 FLPYYKIMDVFS
+112 FLPYHKIMDVFS
-124 QSDFNWNVTP
+124 QNDFNWNVTP
-134 SNHNSK
+134 SNHNTK
-140 EFKQLHKLVKET
+140 EFKQLYEMVKNT
-152 LEAESFIYK
+152 LEEESFIFK
-161 FGSDDKEIED
+161 FGKDDKEIED
-171 FISNNFGK
+171 FIKNNFGK
-179 NDNNLSKVQIDK
+179 AGVENNLSKTQIDK
-191 NNFVNIYSKWLFSV
+191 NNFVNIYSKWLVSV
-205 KSSIS
+205 KNSIS
-210 VDWDKAK
+210 VDWDMAK
-217 QSGIIDADFYLA
+217 KNGIIDADFYLA

-242 LFVILKSDHYELER
+242 LFVILKTDHYELDR
-256 NIDKMGFLIS
+256 KIDDMGLITS
-266 KTAHFYD
+266 KQSHFYD
-273 KQKAHKDF
+273 NQKAHKEF
-281 WKRYQRPPKEEYW
+281 WKRYHRPPKEEYW

-319 QIWAEKSQEYLASVL
+319 QIWAEKSQGYLASVL

-357 LTNVNNIWASTIDQ
+357 LTNINNIWASTIDQ

-403 KLPRELK
+403 KLPKELK
-410 RVIDEKPEKLIIY
+410 KVIDEKPEKLIIY

-480 EIPNCILASFSTLKY
+480 EIPNCLLASFSTLKY

-526 QGNFPIGF
+526 RGNFPIGF

-541 KQKIKSVN
+541 KQKIKSIS
-549 VDIFDEKIKRLGKKS
+549 VDVFNEKIEFLGKKS
-564 FSSNTSNNKKLTI
+564 FSSNISNKQKLTI
-577 TQWITSYESN
+577 TQWITGYETN

-615 VASGNLNNATK
+615 VAGGNLNNATK

-632 NLIPISIYLSVRLC
+632 NLIQISIYLSVRLC
-646 IDATWI
+646 IEATWI
-652 NNRDQFLYPNDKWEK
+652 NDRDQFLYPNNKWEE
-667 DLEFQNDC
+667 DLEFQSDC

-688 AEAGINHWIP
+688 SEEGINHWIP
-698 FSESEVG
+698 FSEAEVE
-705 AEDSFDSH
+705 AKDSFESH
-713 FMKEFIDGKISRQKI
+713 FMKDFIDGKIKPKETKELLTERR
-728 DYFGQSPRNDNDNKV
+728 SPK
-743 ARNDKNKESHCEP
+743 S
-756 LGEAIQN
+756 I
-763 DNLFESKNFIPTKP
+763 
-777 LKFSKEAKDVFEAG
+777 KFSKEAKDIFEAG
-791 KKLWKYYHKTGSYI
+791 RELWKYYHKHDLI
-805 NNNASYYDIRKYFQ
+805 NINASYYDIRKFFQ
-819 GTDANERM
+819 GVDSKSGRM

-833 EEYNKLIKDLR
+833 ETYNKLIGNLR
-844 DKMDILAK
+844 ERMKILAK
-852 KIEPKIYEYVF
+852 KIEPKIYEFGF
-863 LRD
+863 LKK